1 MQRTQTCARSVE
13 VAKLPKLLDSSPLIE
28 VATSVVRHLRN
39 HGYVAYFAGGCVRD
53 ALLGFRPKDIDVSTD
68 ARPEEVQRIFART
81 VPVGAKFGDIRVL
94 QNDWEFLVATFRSD
108 GAYLYERR
116 PERVT
121 FSSPD

>member
-53 ALLGFRPKDIDVSTD
+53 ALLGFRPKDIDVATA
-68 ARPEEVQRIFART
+68 ARPEEVHRIFAPT
-81 VPVGAKFGDIRVL
+81 VPAVAKFRVIPPL
-94 QNDWEFLVATFRSD
+94 HNNCH
-108 GAYLYERR
+108 
-116 PERVT
+116 
-121 FSSPD
+121 